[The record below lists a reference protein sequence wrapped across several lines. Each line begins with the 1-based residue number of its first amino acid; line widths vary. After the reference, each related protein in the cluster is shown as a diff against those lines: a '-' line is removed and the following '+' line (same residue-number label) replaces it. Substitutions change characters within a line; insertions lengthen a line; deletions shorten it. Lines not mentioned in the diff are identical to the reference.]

1 MSDPVLAAST
11 FDDFVQALMQ
21 GIPVGA
27 VYALIAVGFVLT
39 YKTSGV
45 FNLAFGAQAFASAAA
60 CRTTSQYA
68 SCTRTTAS
76 AVASSANASCGP
88 SVNAR

>member
-1 MSDPVLAAST
+1 MNSVVLAAST
-11 FDDFVQALMQ
+11 FDDFVQALIQ

-45 FNLAFGAQAFASAAA
+45 FNLAFGAQAYISAAMYFKLHTA
-60 CRTTSQYA
+60 GTGPSGRRCSCRSSSWPRRSA
-68 SCTRTTAS
+68 SCS
-76 AVASSANASCGP
+76 NG
-88 SVNAR
+88 